1 MGSVLNTAL
10 PAGRLAVPF
19 ATLGVADLTGI
30 ILGVAALRRVTPSAD
45 SVG

>member
-19 ATLGVADLTGI
+19 AILGVADLVGI
-30 ILGVAALRRVTPSAD
+30 ILGVTALRRVTPSAD
-45 SVG
+45 IAG